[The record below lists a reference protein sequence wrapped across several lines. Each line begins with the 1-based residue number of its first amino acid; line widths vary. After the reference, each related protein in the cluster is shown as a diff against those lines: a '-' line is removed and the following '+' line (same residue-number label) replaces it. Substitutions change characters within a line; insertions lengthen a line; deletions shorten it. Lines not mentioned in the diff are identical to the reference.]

1 MHMWAAL
8 IVSVGKEEEK
18 KMGGKEEEE
27 EDIVW
32 VGGCVEVHGRV
43 GDKE

>member
-1 MHMWAAL
+1 MYMWVVL
-8 IVSVGKEEEK
+8 IVLVGKEEEK
-18 KMGGKEEEE
+18 KMGGKEEEK

-32 VGGCVEVHGRV
+32 VGGCVEVYGRV